1 MNLSIAKRVH
11 FLNGPKYSMRIDF
24 FTNRT
29 FCEPNQK
36 FDKTSSGPDF
46 FLEL

>member
-1 MNLSIAKRVH
+1 
-11 FLNGPKYSMRIDF
+11 MRIDF

-36 FDKTSSGPDF
+36 FDRTSTGLACSEPKF
-46 FLEL
+46 FFGIMNLHKCVV